1 MPAREAMS
9 RVVVAWK
16 PRSAKA
22 STAPVSSRR
31 AAGGWTCSQTRG
43 LVTADT
49 LTPCPRLVKLSKRLA
64 STETQEALTMD
75 RIIFGEDHH
84 AFRASAKEYAD
95 RSLVPR
101 MEKFLEEKTIERA
114 AWLEAGK
121 QGFLG

>member
-22 STAPVSSRR
+22 SMAPVRSRR

-49 LTPCPRLVKLSKRLA
+49 LTACPRLVKLSKRLA
-64 STETQEALTMD
+64 TKFRGRPNDGPHHLRRGPPRLPGECQGVRRPLAGTAD
-75 RIIFGEDHH
+75 GAVPRGEDD
-84 AFRASAKEYAD
+84 RARGLA
-95 RSLVPR
+95 R
-101 MEKFLEEKTIERA
+101 
-114 AWLEAGK
+114 
-121 QGFLG
+121 